1 MRNKILIF
9 GAVGGIGEA
18 LVHTLT
24 AEGWPLHL
32 TGRDAAALTSL
43 AGDVGATHSLCDVT
57 DPAQIKQAVRDAGDS
72 LSGLVY
78 AVGSILLKP
87 LKALT
92 PDDFLESFRLNAQ
105 GAALAVQA
113 AEPAL
118 KAGEGSVVLF
128 STVAVRQGFKSH
140 AAIGAAKGAVE
151 GLTVALAADL
161 APKVRVNCIA
171 PSITETDIAQG
182 VIGNAKMRDAIAA
195 MHPLPRLGVP
205 EDSAELAKFLLSPQ
219 AGWITGQVIGVDG
232 GRSTLRLRS

>member
-1 MRNKILIF
+1 MNNRITVF
-9 GAVGGIGEA
+9 GAIGGIGEA
-18 LVHTLT
+18 LVHSL
-24 AEGWPLHL
+24 AADGWPLHL
-32 TGRDAAALTSL
+32 TGRDAAALKSL
-43 AGDVGATHSLCDVT
+43 ASDCQASYTVCDVT
-57 DPAQIKQAVRDAGDS
+57 DPEQIKGAVADAGGT
-72 LSGLVY
+72 LAGLVY

-87 LKALT
+87 LKAQS
-92 PDDFLESFRLNAQ
+92 PDDFLDAYRVNAL

-182 VIGNAKMRDAIAA
+182 VIGNAKMRDALAA
-195 MHPLPRLGVP
+195 MHPIPRLGVP

-232 GRSTLRLRS
+232 GRSKLRLRS